1 MIVAFSTS
9 SPLASVALIREDG
22 TVAWSGDEWAPR
34 KASEACVRL
43 LQSAPEH
50 VPTGYLADL
59 GPGSFTGVRV
69 GVVLAKT
76 LAFVHGV
83 KCGGRDAFDLI
94 DPDRPVAL
102 PSRKGEWFVRTP
114 GHSPLR
120 TQEEPRG
127 MAGFGFD
134 GGEDYPNAARFGPLL
149 ADIDWQDPFAFVP
162 RYLLEPSISLPK
174 KPYREAAG

>member
-9 SPLASVALIREDG
+9 SALASVALIREDG
-22 TVAWSGDEWAPR
+22 TVVWSDAGQAPR
-34 KASEACVRL
+34 KASAVCVKL

-83 KCGGRDAFDLI
+83 KCGGADAFDLI
-94 DPDRPVAL
+94 DPGHPVAL
-102 PSRKGEWFVRTP
+102 PSRKGEWFVRVP
-114 GHSPLR
+114 GEAPIR

-127 MAGFGFD
+127 MAGFGFE
-134 GGEDYPNAARFGPLL
+134 GAETYPRADRFAPLL
-149 ADIDWQDPFAFVP
+149 GGIEWQDPTAFVP